1 MPHPSVPHWP
11 THREARSRRQALQ
24 SPSRPR
30 RKQPCCGGSMPGASG
45 HDAAWL
51 QLRQKPPRHRQTQH
65 RPRRH
70 RPPRWQRPPP
80 SPRHPPPACD
90 ASGRP
95 AWQSLLRTLRPTP
108 RQHLP
113 PPARPRRHPSQPSCG
128 GGFWVQACRHQQHP
142 PRQPCVA
149 EHACAAPPSPR
160 RTSCPCP
167 SAASDRPM
175 HPAPHGQHRAACLL
189 RTVRYSC
196 DGHITGG
203 CLRTLPQRVV
213 LHSRPSRLR
222 VPPLSSCSCRPV
234 PRRHQPRWHQH

>member
-1 MPHPSVPHWP
+1 MPRPPVRHWP
-11 THREARSRRQALQ
+11 THRKARLRRPALQ

-30 RKQPCCGGSMPGASG
+30 PKRPCCGWSMPGASG
-45 HDAAWL
+45 HDAAW
-51 QLRQKPPRHRQTQH
+51 QQPPRHRQTQH

-70 RPPRWQRPPP
+70 RLPRWQRLPP
-80 SPRHPPPACD
+80 SPRHPPPACG

-95 AWQSLLRTLRPTP
+95 AWQSLLRALRPTP

-149 EHACAAPPSPR
+149 EHACAAPPPPR
-160 RTSCPCP
+160 RTSCPYP

-213 LHSRPSRLR
+213 LRSRPSRLR
-222 VPPLSSCSCRPV
+222 VPPLSSCRPA